1 MLNLNRPTV
10 LAIILGFVILGQ
22 HLSFATSYDGIN
34 VQNTNTIQVN
44 DSNFIINYNIT
55 NGTIYEIHGNNQSRS
70 VIIHTKT
77 AGNGILTI
85 TLPRGLIDS
94 KTNGN
99 DDKFFVTID
108 GQEEPFD
115 ETRTTQND
123 RTLSIPYVTGTQ
135 YIEIIGTKAVPEFES
150 ISYITLFI
158 AIIFAL
164 VLLRARNVLKINTR
178 F

>member
-1 MLNLNRPTV
+1 MLNLNRPIV

-22 HLSFATSYDGIN
+22 QISFATSYDGTN
-34 VQNTNTIQVN
+34 LQNINTIQVS
-44 DSNFIINYNIT
+44 DSNFMIIYTIT
-55 NGTIYEIHGNNQSRS
+55 NGTISDIHGNNQTRS
-70 VIIHTKT
+70 IIVHTKT

-85 TLPRGLIDS
+85 TLPRGLIDF
-94 KTNGN
+94 KTNGS
-99 DDKFFVTID
+99 DDKFLVTID

-164 VLLRARNVLKINTR
+164 VLVRARNVLKINTR